1 MAAYDLNRLIGK
13 NGKMPWEIPE
23 DLIRFKTLTMGHIVL
38 MGKKTWFSLKK
49 PLPGR
54 ENIVLT
60 SDVSF
65 HPEGATAVH
74 SLEEALKIIGSAD
87 AYIIGGASVFKQFLP
102 LADKML
108 LTLIHSEFEGDTY
121 FPVFSEKEWLLQES
135 SSLLSATGYQLSFQT
150 YIRKSPA
157 GK

>member
-1 MAAYDLNRLIGK
+1 
-13 NGKMPWEIPE
+13 MPWEIPE

-54 ENIVLT
+54 ENIVLA

-65 HPEGATAVH
+65 QPQGATAVH
-74 SLEEALKIIGSAD
+74 SLEEALTIIGSRET
-87 AYIIGGASVFKQFLP
+87 YIIGGASVFKQFLP

-121 FPVFSEKEWLLQES
+121 FPVFSEEEWLLQES

>member
-1 MAAYDLNRLIGK
+1 
-13 NGKMPWEIPE
+13 MPWEIPE

-65 HPEGATAVH
+65 HPEGVTAVH

-121 FPVFSEKEWLLQES
+121 FPVFSEEEWLLQES
-135 SSLLSATGYQLSFQT
+135 SSLLSVTGYQLSFQT

>member
-1 MAAYDLNRLIGK
+1 
-13 NGKMPWEIPE
+13 MPWKIPE

-38 MGKKTWFSLKK
+38 MGKKTWFSLRK

-65 HPEGATAVH
+65 QPQGATAVH
-74 SLEEALKIIGSAD
+74 SLEEALTIIGSRET
-87 AYIIGGASVFKQFLP
+87 YIIGGASVFKQFLP

-108 LTLIHSEFEGDTY
+108 ITLIHSKFEGDTY
-121 FPVFSEKEWLLQES
+121 FPVFSEEEWLLQES
-135 SSLLSATGYQLSFQT
+135 SSLLSVTGYQLNFQT
-150 YIRKSPA
+150 YIRKTL
-157 GK
+157 

>member
-1 MAAYDLNRLIGK
+1 
-13 NGKMPWEIPE
+13 MPWEIPE

-54 ENIVLT
+54 ENIVLA

>member
-1 MAAYDLNRLIGK
+1 
-13 NGKMPWEIPE
+13 MPWEIPE

-38 MGKKTWFSLKK
+38 MGKKTWFSLRK

-65 HPEGATAVH
+65 QPQGATAVH
-74 SLEEALKIIGSAD
+74 SLEEALTIIGSRET
-87 AYIIGGASVFKQFLP
+87 YIIGGASVFKQFLP

-108 LTLIHSEFEGDTY
+108 ITLIHSKFEGDTY
-121 FPVFSEKEWLLQES
+121 FPVFSEEEWLLQES
-135 SSLLSATGYQLSFQT
+135 SSLLSVTGYQLNFQT
-150 YIRKSPA
+150 YIRKTL
-157 GK
+157 

>member
-1 MAAYDLNRLIGK
+1 
-13 NGKMPWEIPE
+13 MPWEIPE

-65 HPEGATAVH
+65 HPQGATAVH